1 MDRRT
6 GNLKKICMLSTHGY
20 FDPVPQLGRTDTG
33 GQVVYVLQ
41 LARALTTH
49 GIKVDIYTRWFD
61 RDKPQIDPFPDNA
74 DVRAIRIPAGPWDF
88 IPKEE
93 IYDVLPEL
101 AANMT
106 AFIREHSLD
115 YDLFHGHYVDAGI
128 VTIDV
133 AAALDRPAFFTA
145 HSLGAWKKEQ
155 MGGNPAEMEKKFNFS
170 HRIAEELRV
179 FRAVKAQTVTTEVQ
193 REKLREL
200 YGFVSENVTM
210 IPPGVDIHT
219 FRPLESGEARMD
231 IGLPERYIFCLSRI
245 DSNKGHDLLLNAFS
259 LVCKSVP
266 NIHLVIGGGSTSK
279 ARPTELEVLATMK
292 RIIAEKDMGECVHI
306 TGYIPDEHLVAV
318 YQQAAM
324 FVLPSLFEPFG
335 MTALEAMACGRPVVA
350 SRLGGIREL
359 VTSEENGLLVDPTNA
374 NDFSAAIIK
383 LLNDERLARR
393 IGERGRDIVRER
405 YSWEAIAARHIEFYE
420 KYLFDYP
427 SGAK

>member
-1 MDRRT
+1 MNQRT
-6 GNLKKICMLSTHGY
+6 GNLKNICMLSTHGY

-61 RDKPQIDPFPDNA
+61 QDKPQIDPLPDNA
-74 DVRAIRIPAGPWDF
+74 DVRVIRIPAGPWEF
-88 IPKEE
+88 IAKEE
-93 IYDVLPEL
+93 IYNVLPEL
-101 AANMT
+101 SANMT

-133 AAALDRPAFFTA
+133 AVVFDRPAFFTA

-155 MGGNPAEMEKKFNFS
+155 MGGNAAEMEKKFNFS
-170 HRIAEELRV
+170 HRIAEERRV
-179 FRAVKAQTVTTEVQ
+179 FRSVRAQTVTTEVQ
-193 REKLREL
+193 REKLQEL
-200 YGFVSENVTM
+200 YGFVSEDVAR

-219 FRPLESGEARMD
+219 FRPMESDEARKD
-231 IGLPERYIFCLSRI
+231 IGLPERYILCLSRI

-266 NIHLVIGGGSTSK
+266 DIHLVIGGGSTNK
-279 ARPTELEVLATMK
+279 AGPTEREVLATMK
-292 RIIAEKDMGECVHI
+292 SIIAEKDMGERVHI
-306 TGYIPDEHLVAV
+306 TGYIPDEHLVAA
-318 YQQAAM
+318 YRQAEM

-350 SRLGGIREL
+350 SRLGGIREV
-359 VTSEENGLLVDPTNA
+359 VTSEESGLLVDPANA

-383 LLNDERLARR
+383 LLNDEQLARR
-393 IGERGRDIVRER
+393 IGEQGRDIVRGR
-405 YSWEAIAARHIEFYE
+405 YSWQAIAARHIDFYQ
-420 KYLFDYP
+420 KHL
-427 SGAK
+427 